1 MTLRGRVLVVEDEEY
16 VRDSLATWL
25 ERRGF
30 GVVAA
35 ASLEDALVDKG
46 HEGVDLVLTDL
57 KLPGEDGLAVVRRF
71 APTLPVVVL
80 TGHGSVDS
88 AVDCMK
94 AGAADYLRKPIDPEE
109 LVLVVERSLGRERL
123 RREVDYLRSGGAG
136 RDGAAAAPVGESAA
150 WRRVLE
156 LVDVAA
162 PFDTS
167 VLLLGESGVG
177 KEVVARLIH
186 GKSQRA
192 DGPFV
197 SVNCA
202 AVPSELFE
210 SEFFG
215 HRRGAFTGAV
225 ADRDGRFQVAH
236 GGTLFLDE
244 IDSLPPMGQA
254 KILRV
259 LQDGVFERVG
269 ESRPTAVDV
278 RVVCATNTDL
288 AAAVEAGVFR
298 ADLYYRIDVMTIPI
312 PPLRERPEDVPPL
325 AETFLA
331 EMAARFGK
339 PVRRLAPA
347 VLDAFTRYPWPGNV
361 RELRN
366 VVERATLLAQ
376 GEEVG
381 LDCLPF
387 TLSAAGGAGGAA
399 VGDGGGSEAGDAPLH
414 LRASLLR
421 TEKRLLEEALE
432 RSGGVRRQAA
442 RLLGIDER
450 NLSYFLKKH
459 DLQ

>member
-1 MTLRGRVLVVEDEEY
+1 MSLRGRVLVVEDEEY

-35 ASLEDALVDKG
+35 ASLEDALVEKS

-71 APTLPVVVL
+71 APALPVVVL
-80 TGHGSVDS
+80 TGHGTVAS

-123 RREVDYLRSGGAG
+123 RREVDYLRADG
-136 RDGAAAAPVGESAA
+136 RDGAAAGPIGESPA

-156 LVDVAA
+156 LVEVAA

-177 KEVVARLIH
+177 KEVVARLLH
-186 GKSQRA
+186 AKSARR

-202 AVPSELFE
+202 AVPAELFE

-278 RVVCATNTDL
+278 RLVCATNADL
-288 AAAVEAGVFR
+288 SAAVEAGEFR
-298 ADLYYRIDVMTIPI
+298 ADLYYRIDVMTVPI
-312 PPLRERPEDVPPL
+312 PPLRERSDDVRPL
-325 AETFLA
+325 AEAFLA
-331 EMAARFGK
+331 EMAGRFGK
-339 PVRRLAPA
+339 PLRRFAPA
-347 VLDAFTRYPWPGNV
+347 VLDAFVRYPWPGNV

-366 VVERATLLAQ
+366 VVERATLLAR

-381 LDCLPF
+381 PECLPF
-387 TLSAAGGAGGAA
+387 AFGGGEDSAGPALAEDA
-399 VGDGGGSEAGDAPLH
+399 DGGAPLH
-414 LRASLLR
+414 LRSTLLR
-421 TEKRLLEEALE
+421 TEKRLLEEALG

-459 DLQ
+459 DLHER

>member
-1 MTLRGRVLVVEDEEY
+1 VSLRGRVLVVEDEEY

-35 ASLEDALVDKG
+35 ASLEDALVEKS

-71 APTLPVVVL
+71 APALPVVVL
-80 TGHGSVDS
+80 TGHGTVAS

-123 RREVDYLRSGGAG
+123 RREVDYLRADG
-136 RDGAAAAPVGESAA
+136 RDGAAAGPIGESPA

-156 LVDVAA
+156 LVEVAA

-177 KEVVARLIH
+177 KEVVARLLH
-186 GKSQRA
+186 AKSARR

-202 AVPSELFE
+202 AVPAELFE

-278 RVVCATNTDL
+278 RLVCATNADL
-288 AAAVEAGVFR
+288 SAAVEAGEFR
-298 ADLYYRIDVMTIPI
+298 ADLYYRIDVMTVPI
-312 PPLRERPEDVPPL
+312 PPLRERSDDVRPL
-325 AETFLA
+325 AEAFLA
-331 EMAARFGK
+331 EMAGRFGK
-339 PVRRLAPA
+339 PLRRFAPA
-347 VLDAFTRYPWPGNV
+347 VLDAFVRYPWPGNV

-366 VVERATLLAQ
+366 VVERATLLAR

-381 LDCLPF
+381 PECLPF
-387 TLSAAGGAGGAA
+387 AFGGGEDSAGPALAEDA
-399 VGDGGGSEAGDAPLH
+399 DGGAPLH
-414 LRASLLR
+414 LRSTLLR
-421 TEKRLLEEALE
+421 TEKRLLEEALG

-459 DLQ
+459 DLHER

>member
-1 MTLRGRVLVVEDEEY
+1 VSLRGRVLVVEDEEY

-25 ERRGF
+25 ERRGY

-35 ASLEDALVDKG
+35 TSLEDVLVDKS

-57 KLPGEDGLAVVRRF
+57 RLPGEGGLAVVRRF
-71 APTLPVVVL
+71 APELPVVVL
-80 TGHGSVDS
+80 TGHGTVDS

-123 RREVDYLRSGGAG
+123 RREVDYLRAG
-136 RDGAAAAPVGESAA
+136 QEGAAAGPVGESRA
-150 WRRVLE
+150 WGRVLE

-177 KEVVARLIH
+177 KEVIARLLH
-186 GKSQRA
+186 GKSSRR

-202 AVPSELFE
+202 AVPAELFE

-244 IDSLPPMGQA
+244 IDSLPPTGQA

-259 LQDGVFERVG
+259 LQDGIFERVG

-288 AAAVEAGVFR
+288 AAAVEAGRFR

-312 PPLRERPEDVPPL
+312 PPLRERPEDLRPL

-339 PVRRLAPA
+339 PVRRLSPA
-347 VLDAFTRYPWPGNV
+347 VLEAFSRYPWPGNV

-366 VVERATLLAQ
+366 VLERATLLAR

-381 LDCLPF
+381 LECLPF
-387 TLSAAGGAGGAA
+387 ALA
-399 VGDGGGSEAGDAPLH
+399 GDGDGAVEESDGDAPLH
-414 LRASLLR
+414 LRSTLLR

-432 RSGGVRRQAA
+432 RSGGVRRRAA

-459 DLQ
+459 DLH